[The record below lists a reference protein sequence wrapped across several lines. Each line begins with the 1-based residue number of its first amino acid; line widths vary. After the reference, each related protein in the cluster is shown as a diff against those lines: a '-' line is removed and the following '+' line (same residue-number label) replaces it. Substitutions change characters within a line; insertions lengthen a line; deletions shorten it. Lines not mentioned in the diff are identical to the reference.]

1 MEGVWHRLLSSEGED
16 AEEETHEQDKEG
28 ELKVEEEEE
37 LAADEVI
44 CFEKTCSSFAVC
56 LPALIISLLK
66 GGDDL
71 GALFATEEGMA
82 RQEGEEGDQ
91 KKDEPAKKRKRQ
103 KKKD

>member
-1 MEGVWHRLLSSEGED
+1 M
-16 AEEETHEQDKEG
+16 
-28 ELKVEEEEE
+28 
-37 LAADEVI
+37 
-44 CFEKTCSSFAVC
+44 
-56 LPALIISLLK
+56 PALIISLLK

-71 GALFATEEGMA
+71 GALFATEEDMA

>member
-1 MEGVWHRLLSSEGED
+1 M
-16 AEEETHEQDKEG
+16 K
-28 ELKVEEEEE
+28 
-37 LAADEVI
+37 
-44 CFEKTCSSFAVC
+44 KTCSSFTVC

-103 KKKD
+103 KKKDFAVFDVGLSLLISYL

>member
-1 MEGVWHRLLSSEGED
+1 M
-16 AEEETHEQDKEG
+16 K
-28 ELKVEEEEE
+28 
-37 LAADEVI
+37 
-44 CFEKTCSSFAVC
+44 KTSSSFAVC

-103 KKKD
+103 KKKIPSEMEVAPRYNCLHC